1 MQYFVCLMSCN
12 AAFIEI
18 ALWSTTNQL
27 KAHVSKKDDNYYI
40 MMLISY
46 DYGGYALIIGL

>member
-1 MQYFVCLMSCN
+1 MQYFVVFCCN

-46 DYGGYALIIGL
+46 DYGGYALIMGL